1 MIRRRVLLA
10 SLAPL
15 GWGLLG
21 GAAAAD
27 RADAAESNEGQLP
40 EVLRSPALRS
50 NKGTRSAML
59 AVTRVGPRLVAVGE
73 RGIVLLSD
81 DNGASWR
88 QGETPVQVSLTAV
101 QFVDEQT
108 GWATGHLGVIL
119 KTVDGG
125 SRWTMQMDGVRA
137 ARLQAKVVTDQG
149 GAHAAAEAARWIAEG
164 PDKPFFDVCFT
175 DTRTGFVVGA
185 FNLALATQDGGATW
199 QSLAPRL
206 ENPKNLHLYSAQQH
220 GGAIYVAG
228 EQGLLRQSTDG
239 GQTYKP
245 LKSPYNGSFFGLLVT
260 RAGTV
265 LAYGLRGS
273 VFRSTDTGLHWQTVK
288 SGVTGTI
295 TAAANLPD
303 GRVALLSQ
311 DGRVLVSADDGAVF
325 RLTTTGANA
334 PASGLTTARD
344 GSLVLA
350 SLQGT
355 RLLPAP

>member
-27 RADAAESNEGQLP
+27 RADAAESSEGQLP

-50 NKGTRSAML
+50 NKATRSAML
-59 AVTRVGPRLVAVGE
+59 AVARAGPRLVAVGE

-81 DNGASWR
+81 DDGASWR

-108 GWATGHLGVIL
+108 GWAVGHLGVIL
-119 KTVDGG
+119 RTTDGG
-125 SRWTMQMDGVRA
+125 NRWALQMDGVRA
-137 ARLQAKVVTDQG
+137 ARLHAKALAERGDDR
-149 GAHAAAEAARWIAEG
+149 AAAEAARWIAEG

-175 DTRTGFVVGA
+175 DARNGLVVGA
-185 FNLALATQDGGATW
+185 FNLAFATQDGGATW
-199 QSLAPRL
+199 QSVATRL
-206 ENPKNLHLYSAQQH
+206 PNSKNLHLYSVRRQ
-220 GGAIYVAG
+220 GGTIYMAG
-228 EQGLLRQSTDG
+228 EQGLLLKSMDG
-239 GQTYKP
+239 GRTYKS
-245 LKSPYNGSFFGLLVT
+245 LVSPYNGSFFGLLVT
-260 RAGTV
+260 RAGTL
-265 LAYGLRGS
+265 LAFGLRGS
-273 VFRSTDTGLHWQTVK
+273 VFRSTDAGLNWQSVK
-288 SGVTGTI
+288 SGVTSSI
-295 TAAANLPD
+295 TAAATLSG

-311 DGRVLVSADDGAVF
+311 DGRVFVSTDDGAAL
-325 RLTTTGANA
+325 RLTATGADA